1 MTTPSNPAI
10 GSSCSP
16 VRVRGFPFFT
26 LVPQNF
32 LGEKQIIIKEKEK
45 KFFVGMKEKGSHQ
58 EKEKRGRRVL
68 RGKGQLCLQFL
79 TNERKATSCHVS

>member
-16 VRVRGFPFFT
+16 VRVRGFFFFT

-45 KFFVGMKEKGSHQ
+45 KFFVGMKEKGSAARRKR
-58 EKEKRGRRVL
+58 KEG
-68 RGKGQLCLQFL
+68 GGY
-79 TNERKATSCHVS
+79 